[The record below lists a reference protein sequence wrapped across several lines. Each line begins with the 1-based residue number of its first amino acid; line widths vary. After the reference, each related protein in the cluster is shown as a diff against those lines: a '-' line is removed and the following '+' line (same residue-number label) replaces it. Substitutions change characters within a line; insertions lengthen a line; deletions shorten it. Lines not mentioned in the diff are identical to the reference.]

1 MIKRL
6 LIANRGEIVR
16 RIIRACSDL
25 GIQTVAVYSDADKNA
40 FYLKNADE
48 TIHIGP
54 SNPVKSYLNIDAI
67 INAVKKS
74 GADAV
79 HPGYG
84 FLSENASFAE
94 AVVSQGITW
103 VGPPSAVLKA
113 IESKCYCR
121 EIAVKMGVP
130 FVPGTLTLVKSAD
143 EVHQY
148 VQVQGCPIVLKLD
161 KGGGGKGIERVQE
174 PRQIKE
180 AFEKLSRIGVLAFG
194 CSDCYIEEEI
204 LQPRHIEIQFLADHY
219 GNSVCLGERECSVQR
234 RFQKII
240 EESPSPVVTPKDREA
255 LFQYTRQ
262 LVNAMAYQGAGTMEF
277 LRSAE
282 GNFYFMEV
290 NARLQVE
297 HPVTEFLTGIDIV
310 KSQLGIASGE
320 KLDLQQE
327 EVKFQGHSIEA
338 RVYAEDPVSFA
349 PSPGIIQRVR
359 LPELDGKFLRIDH
372 AIEDGSKVPP
382 FYDPLLAKVISWG
395 PNRLDAIQRL
405 KKALEE
411 FQIEGIQTT
420 IPTNLLILN
429 SSNYVKGNLHTG
441 FIEGLTQE
449 V

>member
-1 MIKRL
+1 MIRKL
-6 LIANRGEIVR
+6 LIPNRGEIVC

-25 GIQTVAVYSDADKNA
+25 GIKTVAVYADADRNA

-67 INAVKKS
+67 IDAVKKS

-94 AVVSQGITW
+94 AVVSHGTTW
-103 VGPPSAVLKA
+103 VGPSPAILSA

-121 EIAVKMGVP
+121 EIAVEMGVP
-130 FVPGTLTLVKSAD
+130 FVPGTLTLVKNVD
-143 EVHQY
+143 EIHQY
-148 VQVQGCPIVLKLD
+148 VKIRGCPIVLKLD

-174 PRQIKE
+174 PHQIKE
-180 AFEKLSRIGVLAFG
+180 AFEKLSRVGVLAFG
-194 CSDCYIEEEI
+194 SSDCYIEQEI

-219 GNSVCLGERECSVQR
+219 GNSVSLGERECSVQR

-255 LFQYTRQ
+255 LFGYTRQ
-262 LVNAMAYQGAGTMEF
+262 LVRGMGYQGAGTMEF
-277 LRSAE
+277 LRSGD

-310 KSQLGIASGE
+310 KSQLRIASGE

-349 PSPGIIQRVR
+349 PSPGTIQKVR
-359 LPELDGKFLRIDH
+359 LPELDGRYLRIDH
-372 AIEDGSKVPP
+372 AIEDGSRVPP

-429 SSNYVKGNLHTG
+429 SPNYVEGNLHTG
-441 FIEGLTQE
+441 FIEELTQE